1 MLPLVSIIVPTYQRE
16 KLLCE
21 TIGYLLA
28 QDYPNRELLIVDQSS
43 NHEPETARY
52 LDSIA
57 GQVRYF
63 HLAQPNLPAARNFGI
78 RQSKGELVVFLDDDM
93 VIGTDLISRLVET
106 FSAPEVWGATG
117 FVLSPG
123 ESDSGKYGPY
133 RRFVSDMT
141 EFKEEKRIRIR
152 GFIGCLMSFRSQL
165 FEKIGYF
172 DEWIGTQLMAAG
184 EDFEFCQ
191 RAVVRGYGLFLNPR
205 ITTLHL
211 GAREGGCGRRSLG
224 PIEVERAQLRL
235 SIYAV
240 LKNRRYSGWWGWADA
255 LASCYR
261 RFILNRS
268 LFKSTAAGLVRKHTM
283 LWHTTRDVM
292 TLFRSGFEER
302 YAGSGASDGDAVP
315 PKKSEVKRHSS
326 C

>member
-1 MLPLVSIIVPTYQRE
+1 MQPLVSIIVPTYRRE

-28 QDYPNRELLIVDQSS
+28 QDYSNRELLIVDQSS
-43 NHEPETARY
+43 NHEPETAQY

-57 GQVRYF
+57 GQIRYF

-78 RQSKGELVVFLDDDM
+78 RQSQGELIVFLDDDM

-123 ESDSGKYGPY
+123 ESDPGKYGQY
-133 RRFVSDMT
+133 MRFVSDIT
-141 EFKEEKRIRIR
+141 EFKEGRI
-152 GFIGCLMSFRSQL
+152 GDFIGCLMSFRRQL
-165 FEKIGYF
+165 FDKIGYF

-191 RAVVRGYGLFLNPR
+191 RAVLRGYGLFLNPR

-211 GAREGGCGRRSLG
+211 LAREGGCSRRSLA

-235 SIYAV
+235 SIYAI

-255 LASCYR
+255 LARCYR
-261 RFILNRS
+261 RFILNRG
-268 LFKSTAAGLVRKHTM
+268 LLKSTAAGLVRKHTM
-283 LWHTTRDVM
+283 LWHTTREAM
-292 TLFRSGFEER
+292 TLFRSSFEGR
-302 YAGSGASDGDAVP
+302 HACSGTADSEAVP
-315 PKKSEVKRHSS
+315 LKETEVKRQTS